1 MGVGAGFPGTPSLP
15 QDPPEKHLEKRRDL
29 SGPAPFPAPITLA
42 SKAGCP
48 PHLFPFFR
56 PQPLLQPSTPILQL
70 RGVGKQKGGW
80 V

>member
-29 SGPAPFPAPITLA
+29 SGPAPFPAPITPA
-42 SKAGCP
+42 SGLPASP
-48 PHLFPFFR
+48 FPFFS
-56 PQPLLQPSTPILQL
+56 PLPLRQHSTLTLPL
-70 RGVGKQKGGW
+70 RGVGKRKGGW

>member
-29 SGPAPFPAPITLA
+29 SSPAPFPAPITLA

-48 PHLFPFFR
+48 PHLSHSSAPCRFSSTAH
-56 PQPLLQPSTPILQL
+56 PSSH
-70 RGVGKQKGGW
+70 
-80 V
+80 